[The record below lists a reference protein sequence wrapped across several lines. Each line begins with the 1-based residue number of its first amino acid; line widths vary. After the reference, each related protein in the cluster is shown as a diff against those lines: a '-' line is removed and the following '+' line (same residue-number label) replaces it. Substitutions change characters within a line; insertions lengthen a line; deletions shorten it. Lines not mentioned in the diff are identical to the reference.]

1 MKSSA
6 RIIAISGICAA
17 ISCVAM
23 LLTSLV
29 PYVTLIFGVAA
40 AVATVAPLLIDGNNL
55 VYSLLVYAAS
65 LAIGAISGVFIGN
78 IVAVAPVVTFGV
90 PFAIVKVWSESFRI
104 TAQAQHTET
113 LEAPFEGEADAEVV
127 RIELKGK
134 RRVHPVVKWVLY
146 YVLMEVGI
154 ALTLTVTWA
163 LTPAVLERFSSV
175 KWLFWLTL
183 GAAQLAVP
191 MYDLLLRGC
200 LIAAQKVIRK
210 VVK

>member
-1 MKSSA
+1 M
-6 RIIAISGICAA
+6 
-17 ISCVAM
+17 
-23 LLTSLV
+23 
-29 PYVTLIFGVAA
+29 P
-40 AVATVAPLLIDGNNL
+40 
-55 VYSLLVYAAS
+55 
-65 LAIGAISGVFIGN
+65 
-78 IVAVAPVVTFGV
+78 
-90 PFAIVKVWSESFRI
+90 
-104 TAQAQHTET
+104 QAQHTET

-163 LTPAVLERFSSV
+163 LTPAVLERFYSV